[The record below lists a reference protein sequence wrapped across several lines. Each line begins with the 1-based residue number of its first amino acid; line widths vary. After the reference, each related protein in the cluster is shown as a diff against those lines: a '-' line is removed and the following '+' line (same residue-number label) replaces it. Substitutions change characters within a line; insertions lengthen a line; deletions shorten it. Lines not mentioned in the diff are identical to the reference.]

1 MQTILTVML
10 TLKGTLFRIKRFNV
24 EKGIKHRGDNKLS

>member
-10 TLKGTLFRIKRFNV
+10 TLTGILFRIKRFNV
-24 EKGIKHRGDNKLS
+24 VKGIKNRGNIKLS

>member
-10 TLKGTLFRIKRFNV
+10 TLTGILFRIKRFNV
-24 EKGIKHRGDNKLS
+24 AKGIQHRGNIKLL